1 MSVDLDEVRHI
12 AALARLGIPPDRLGV
27 LAHEL
32 SGILAH
38 MAVLQRVDTTGAKDV
53 MSAAQSPW
61 REDHGPPI
69 RLLRPIATF
78 APEFRDG
85 FFIVPRLETHG
96 GQSAA
101 DGAARADDNAEP
113 DNLEDFS

>member
-12 AALARLGIPPDRLGV
+12 AALARLGIPQDRLAV
-27 LAHEL
+27 LANEL

-38 MAVLQRVDTTGAKDV
+38 MAVLQRVDTKGAKD
-53 MSAAQSPW
+53 STAATQTPW

-69 RLLRPIATF
+69 RLLRPIGTF

-101 DGAARADDNAEP
+101 DGASRGGDDGGAGE
-113 DNLEDFS
+113 LEDFS